1 MKNTIINF
9 LRKYD
14 RQISVTIYSVVILI
28 GFLYVFLEIRNGEN
42 SIYVKMDV
50 FVRACIFI
58 LGFIIPLIMWQE
70 RFSHFF
76 ISHERIVSTRLEI
89 SRLRNNVFRQRK
101 KYYLISIM
109 ISLSTAVFSITVF
122 GSNNLG
128 EIVILS
134 FLICATLVSIYFM
147 AYLSSDKFVV
157 NSFKRLKNFM
167 IPVDEYRPQYGQ
179 NSIIDRA
186 NTSYTNNEEKKT
198 TTKTTT
204 SIDPDTIFRTNM
216 YEKFLSLEERLI
228 SEKYLDNQLCWL
240 PTHPNNTPNIR
251 KLIIF
256 IMGLID
262 NTYFLPKRN
271 PQIRQFFEDRY
282 SIEIGQNLEPSRCK
296 NLRKE
301 YLNIFYD
308 YKF

>member
-28 GFLYVFLEIRNGEN
+28 GFLYVFLEIKNGEN

-76 ISHERIVSTRLEI
+76 ISHERIISTRLEI
-89 SRLRNNVFRQRK
+89 SRLRSNVFRQRK

-128 EIVILS
+128 EIMILS
-134 FLICATLVSIYFM
+134 FLICATVVSIYFM

-167 IPVDEYRPQYGQ
+167 IPVDGYRPQAEQ
-179 NSIIDRA
+179 NVDRA
-186 NTSYTNNEEKKT
+186 NTSYTNNEEKKAT
-198 TTKTTT
+198 IKK
-204 SIDPDTIFRTNM
+204 SNPIDPDTIFRTNM
-216 YEKFLSLEERLI
+216 FEKFISLEEKLI
-228 SEKYLDNQLCWL
+228 SDDYLDNQLCWL
-240 PTHPNNTPNIR
+240 PTHPNNSPNIQ
-251 KLIIF
+251 KLKIF
-256 IMGLID
+256 IIGLID
-262 NTYFLPKRN
+262 NKYFLPKRN
-271 PQIRQFFEDRY
+271 PQIRRFFEHRY
-282 SIEIGQNLEPSRCK
+282 SIEIGQNLEPNRCK
-296 NLRKE
+296 NLEKE